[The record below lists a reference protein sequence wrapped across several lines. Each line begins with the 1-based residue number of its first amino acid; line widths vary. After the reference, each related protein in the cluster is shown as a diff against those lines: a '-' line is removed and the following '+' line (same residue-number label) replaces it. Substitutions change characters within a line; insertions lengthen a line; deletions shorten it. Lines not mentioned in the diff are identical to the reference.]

1 MELQVAIDGGLI
13 GPTTMGLTQSISLF
27 QGFLPKFNDIR
38 KEDPTHNPDFVQDV
52 RMGELA
58 AALLTLG
65 IGAVMSSLTGT
76 PYPALI
82 SLVSCLGLI
91 ALYET
96 ALRSNSGTAVVA

>member
-1 MELQVAIDGGLI
+1 MPIDPGLI

-38 KEDPTHNPDFVQDV
+38 KENPMSNPDFVQDV

-58 AALLTLG
+58 AALLTIG

-82 SLVSCLGLI
+82 SVISALGLI
-91 ALYET
+91 MLYES
-96 ALRSNSGTAVVA
+96 ALRANAKVDD

>member
-1 MELQVAIDGGLI
+1 MPIDPGLI

-38 KEDPTHNPDFVQDV
+38 KENPLNNPDFVQDV

-58 AALLTLG
+58 AALLTIG

-82 SLVSCLGLI
+82 SFISAVGLI
-91 ALYET
+91 MLYET
-96 ALRSNSGTAVVA
+96 ALRANTIAEAA